1 MNNSGGNSA
10 ELSFFFIEYA
20 AEHKASP
27 SLGEVASRISEITER
42 FFLERLTA
50 FISLREV
57 FKAPIG
63 ASHFQTPT
71 VPAHPPWE
79 GALCSQLLLFN

>member
-20 AEHKASP
+20 AEHKISP
-27 SLGEVASRISEITER
+27 SLGEVAFRAREMTEG
-42 FFLERLTA
+42 FFLESLTA

-57 FKAPIG
+57 F
-63 ASHFQTPT
+63 
-71 VPAHPPWE
+71 
-79 GALCSQLLLFN
+79 

>member
-20 AEHKASP
+20 AERKISP
-27 SLGEVASRISEITER
+27 SLGEVAFRAREMTEG
-42 FFLERLTA
+42 FFLESLTE

-57 FKAPIG
+57 F
-63 ASHFQTPT
+63 
-71 VPAHPPWE
+71 
-79 GALCSQLLLFN
+79 